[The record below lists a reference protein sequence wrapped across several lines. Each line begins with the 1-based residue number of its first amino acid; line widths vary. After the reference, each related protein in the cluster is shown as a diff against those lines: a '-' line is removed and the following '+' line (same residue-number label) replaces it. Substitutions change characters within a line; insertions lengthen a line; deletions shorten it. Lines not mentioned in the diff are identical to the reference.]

1 MGIFNRIRNIWNLGG
16 GSIGPDD
23 IFHRFQF
30 MEWTGDGCGD
40 NGFHVDLDECSGIDD
55 AYRRCSTL
63 RTIANRIASAHNN
76 GKWWLVD
83 AKDNDV
89 LDKYKGIKQLLRKPN
104 PIQTWG
110 EFMSQLDVYRQL
122 YGEVF
127 VYAVVPVGYSVQDA
141 SALWVINPGYIDIE
155 ITGKLY
161 MQSDLDDIVLT
172 YFLNV
177 AGIRSELEKE
187 HLLCIK
193 DTNQNIRMNPSD
205 IRGKSRLL
213 GLENS
218 IRNVIQA
225 EEAVYALNKDRGA
238 MGILTNETKDSVGNL
253 PVTPEEKERLQKEY
267 NSSYGLRA
275 KQRKIIITDA
285 ALKWQQMSFNVE
297 QLKLFEGMDFNI
309 QRISDALDYPY
320 ELLSSGKGAT
330 YANKLEAKKLLYQ
343 DTIIPI
349 SKLYAE
355 KFTEF
360 FGLDRASF
368 FVDFS
373 DVDCLRESEAE
384 KADMLYKQN
393 QAMKIA
399 FDAKV
404 ISAAEWRLAIGMDE
418 NIYKPDN
425 DDTTNQNNEY
435 DESGT
440 NSTEEGK

>member
-16 GSIGPDD
+16 DAAGFND
-23 IFHRFQF
+23 IFARYHF
-30 MEWTGDGCGD
+30 MEWTGNGCGD
-40 NGFHVDLDECSGIDD
+40 NGFHVNLDGCSGIDD
-55 AYRRCSTL
+55 AYCRCSTL
-63 RTIANRIASAHNN
+63 RTITNRIAGAHNN

-89 LDKYKGIKQLLRKPN
+89 LDRYKGIKQLLKKPN

-110 EFMSQLDVYRQL
+110 EFMAQLDVYRQL

-161 MQSDLDDIVLT
+161 MQSDLDNIILS
-172 YFLNV
+172 YYLN
-177 AGIRSELEKE
+177 AGGVRTKLDKE

-193 DTNQNIRMNPSD
+193 DISQNIRMSPSD

-238 MGILTNETKDSVGNL
+238 MGILSNETKDAVGNIPL
-253 PVTPEEKERLQKEY
+253 SQEEKERLQKEY

-285 ALKWQQMSFNVE
+285 AVKWQQMSFNVE

-320 ELLSSGKGAT
+320 ELLSSGKGTT
-330 YANKLEAKKLLYQ
+330 YSNKQESKKLLYQ

-399 FDAKV
+399 YDAKV
-404 ISAAEWRLAIGMDE
+404 ISTSEWRLAIGMDE
-418 NIYKPDN
+418 QIYKPDN
-425 DDTTNQNNEY
+425 NDTTIQNNE
-435 DESGT
+435 DDQGRED
-440 NSTEEGK
+440 STEEGK

>member
-16 GSIGPDD
+16 DVAGFND
-23 IFHRFQF
+23 IFARYHF
-30 MEWTGDGCGD
+30 MEWTGNGCGD
-40 NGFHVDLDECSGIDD
+40 NGFHVDLDECAGIDD
-55 AYRRCSTL
+55 AYCRCSTL
-63 RTIANRIASAHNN
+63 RTITNRIAGAHNN

-89 LDKYKGIKQLLRKPN
+89 LDRYKGIKQLLRKPN

-110 EFMSQLDVYRQL
+110 EFMAQLDVYRQL

-127 VYAVVPVGYSVQDA
+127 VYAVIPVGYSVQDA

-161 MQSDLDDIVLT
+161 MQSDLDDIILS
-172 YFLNV
+172 YYLNTG
-177 AGIRSELEKE
+177 GIRTKLDKE

-193 DTNQNIRMNPSD
+193 DISQNIRISPSD

-238 MGILTNETKDSVGNL
+238 MGILSNEAKDSIGNIPL
-253 PVTPEEKERLQKEY
+253 TPEEKERLQKEY

-285 ALKWQQMSFNVE
+285 AVKWQQMSFNVE

-320 ELLSSGKGAT
+320 ELLSSGKGTT

-343 DTIIPI
+343 DTIIPV

-399 FDAKV
+399 YDAKV
-404 ISAAEWRLAIGMDE
+404 ISTSEWRLAVGMDE
-418 NIYKPDN
+418 QIYKPDN
-425 DDTTNQNNEY
+425 NDTTIQNNE
-435 DESGT
+435 DDKGRED
-440 NSTEEGK
+440 STEERK

>member
-1 MGIFNRIRNIWNLGG
+1 MGIFNRIRNIWNLG

-89 LDKYKGIKQLLRKPN
+89 LNKYKGIKQLLRKPN

-141 SALWVINPGYIDIE
+141 SALWAINPKHIDIE

-161 MQSDLDDIVLT
+161 MQSNLDDIVLT

-320 ELLSSGKGAT
+320 ELLSSGKGTT

-425 DDTTNQNNEY
+425 DDTTTQNNEY

>member
-1 MGIFNRIRNIWNLGG
+1 
-16 GSIGPDD
+16 
-23 IFHRFQF
+23 
-30 MEWTGDGCGD
+30 
-40 NGFHVDLDECSGIDD
+40 
-55 AYRRCSTL
+55 
-63 RTIANRIASAHNN
+63 
-76 GKWWLVD
+76 
-83 AKDNDV
+83 
-89 LDKYKGIKQLLRKPN
+89 
-104 PIQTWG
+104 
-110 EFMSQLDVYRQL
+110 
-122 YGEVF
+122 
-127 VYAVVPVGYSVQDA
+127 
-141 SALWVINPGYIDIE
+141 
-155 ITGKLY
+155 
-161 MQSDLDDIVLT
+161 
-172 YFLNV
+172 
-177 AGIRSELEKE
+177 
-187 HLLCIK
+187 
-193 DTNQNIRMNPSD
+193 
-205 IRGKSRLL
+205 
-213 GLENS
+213 
-218 IRNVIQA
+218 
-225 EEAVYALNKDRGA
+225 